1 MMDLFNDLLGPRR
14 ETVGDA
20 WGTAHSVVAADVDL
34 GIDVPTTAYFAEAL
48 ASLLWQAHGASE
60 GTDTMTFG
68 PWIVTTGTEVD
79 WVGAGGAYDEPVYEV
94 LYKHRD
100 DADPTHV
107 ASVLMDG
114 LYG

>member
-1 MMDLFNDLLGPRR
+1 MDLFNDLLGPRQPS
-14 ETVGDA
+14 VMDP

-34 GIDVPTTAYFAEAL
+34 GIDIPATAYFAEAL

-60 GTDTMTFG
+60 AHGGTMTFG
-68 PWIVTTGTEVD
+68 PWIVTADSEVD
-79 WVGAGGAYDEPVYEV
+79 WDALSGGDTPVFEV

-100 DADPTHV
+100 DAEAVHV
-107 ASVLMDG
+107 ATVDMNG